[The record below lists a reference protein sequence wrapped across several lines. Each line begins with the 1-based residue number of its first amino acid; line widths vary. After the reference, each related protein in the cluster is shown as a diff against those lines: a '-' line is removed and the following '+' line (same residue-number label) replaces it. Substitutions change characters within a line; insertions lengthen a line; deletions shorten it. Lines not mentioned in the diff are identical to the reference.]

1 MIQVQKIRYVF
12 RDCVA
17 FGEKGTACPHH
28 DCRIT
33 LNLQE
38 TLRTDLVKGTECR
51 GTAKQGSVM
60 FSKSTIIRQI
70 ARECLLKPTRGF
82 SS

>member
-60 FSKSTIIRQI
+60 FFKVHHHPSNSKRMSPK
-70 ARECLLKPTRGF
+70 AH
-82 SS
+82 